1 MPSSDT
7 KKTDAEE
14 AAIAAQVSAEHAARA
29 TEQAAKDETVAARA
43 ASDTPVCPNDN
54 APLVKHDGTNPF
66 KQGAWHCNSCG
77 TCWAPGIKHP
87 R

>member
-1 MPSSDT
+1 MPSSKNDLVEET
-7 KKTDAEE
+7 ALAAE
-14 AAIAAQVSAEHAARA
+14 VSAAHAEKAV
-29 TEQAAKDETVAARA
+29 EQAAKDETAAARA

-54 APLVKHDGTNPF
+54 MPLVKHDGANPY